1 MRRVIFEPYRKGPSF
16 TLTMW
21 EAVGGVRYRL
31 TQREGHKRRVLF
43 EGSDVECSAPHSAI
57 DSDEAVRVL
66 MNFLTLRPGDTDWE
80 YFENYTDSQR
90 EFCDQR
96 AEDLAC
102 EVMRRFGEG
111 RGQR

>member
-43 EGSDVECSAPHSAI
+43 EGSDFECSPRHAI

-96 AEDLAC
+96 AEDLAR
-102 EVMRRFGEG
+102 EVMCRFGKRREE
-111 RGQR
+111 R